1 MTQDIPM
8 NARFFFPVDGPSE
21 HRHAY
26 KLQKEPAQETER
38 QPLAFEVTQS
48 AIFYK
53 IEGRNY
59 SISTIY

>member
-1 MTQDIPM
+1 MQD
-8 NARFFFPVDGPSE
+8 FFPVDVPSE